1 MQALFT
7 PNAIVLD
14 QKGNAGLPS
23 WHQSKE
29 IARSMLVIGPNNV
42 VTSTLYGW
50 DGSKELRSL
59 LKTLRLDRGHLKNE
73 GHPVDEHILL
83 PVAKRVGLLARGV
96 QAVGGSEFQ
105 ALRAA
110 KSAQQHAP
118 IVVTGVAET
127 TADVVRFEP
136 PPKRDW
142 KSMRHIVIR
151 QADGTPAPM

>member
-1 MQALFT
+1 
-7 PNAIVLD
+7 
-14 QKGNAGLPS
+14 
-23 WHQSKE
+23 
-29 IARSMLVIGPNNV
+29 MLVIGPNNV

-50 DGSKELRSL
+50 DGSKELRRL

-83 PVAKRVGLLARGV
+83 PVVKRAGLLARGV
-96 QAVGGSEFQ
+96 RAVGGSEFQ

-136 PPKRDW
+136 PPRRDW
-142 KSMRHIVIR
+142 KRARHTAER
-151 QADGTPAPM
+151 QKAA